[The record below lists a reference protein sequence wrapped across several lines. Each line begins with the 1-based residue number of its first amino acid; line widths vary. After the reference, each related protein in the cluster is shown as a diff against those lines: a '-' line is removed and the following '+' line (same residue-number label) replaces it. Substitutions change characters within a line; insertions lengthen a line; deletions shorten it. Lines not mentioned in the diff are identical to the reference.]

1 MSALCVAGSG
11 RTGLVMSGQRMA
23 WVAVT
28 GIVGVAA
35 GLDLSRASRR
45 DWARYDGLG
54 PGWPI
59 IILPGIGVGVVG
71 AHVRGKTGL
80 GMGDVGLY
88 ICNAMREKRFVIH
101 EENAF

>member
-1 MSALCVAGSG
+1 MSGLCAAGSG
-11 RTGLVMSGQRMA
+11 RTRLGMGGQRMA

-28 GIVGVAA
+28 GTVGIAA

-45 DWARYDGLG
+45 DWARCDGLA
-54 PGWPI
+54 PGWTI
-59 IILPGIGVGVVG
+59 VILPGIGVGVVG
-71 AHVRGKTGL
+71 MHVRGKTGL
-80 GMGDVGLY
+80 GMGEVGLY